1 MGRKHVEQQITI
13 DATPQACFDALTDY
27 ESFAQ
32 WQDAVKS
39 TEVISRDEHGRG
51 REVEVEVDAK
61 VKTIR
66 YRLAYEY
73 EEPHRIGWDYLEGD
87 LKEIDGEYIFEDQGD
102 GTTLATYSLAIDPGV
117 WVPGPIQRM
126 LSDQVM
132 RGHMEDLKRHVESND
147 REGAASSSR

>member
-1 MGRKHVEQQITI
+1 MARKHVEQQITI
-13 DATPQACFDALTDY
+13 DASPQACFDALTDY
-27 ESFAQ
+27 ESFPD

-39 TEVISRDEHGRG
+39 CEVISRDERGRG
-51 REVEVEVDAK
+51 REVELKVDAK
-61 VKTIR
+61 VKSIR

-87 LKEIDGEYIFEDQGD
+87 VQDIDGEYIFEDRGD

-117 WVPGPIQRM
+117 WVPGPLQRL

-132 RGHMEDLKRHVESND
+132 RGHMEDLKRRVESND
-147 REGAASSSR
+147 RERAASR